1 MVVVRRWMV
10 TVFWKSLVVGLKS
23 DVAEPKI
30 FIVVRNLAQRD
41 VQGLP
46 ATRVRVAGSVRP
58 FRRVREI
65 VHEAFCPNAS
75 CGSSE
80 CALALIQSQVS
91 IHVFDELY
99 LIG

>member
-1 MVVVRRWMV
+1 MENE
-10 TVFWKSLVVGLKS
+10 VGDPARSFHGQMMGTDPQQHLT
-23 DVAEPKI
+23 A
-30 FIVVRNLAQRD
+30 NLAEMD

-65 VHEAFCPNAS
+65 VHDAFCLDVSGGRP
-75 CGSSE
+75 E
-80 CALALIQSQVS
+80 CALALIRSQVS
-91 IHVFDELY
+91 IHVCDELY